1 MIRGGRSGY
10 SEALVRMWGWLG
22 ARLGRSGALRG
33 DGRSPLQG

>member
-1 MIRGGRSGY
+1 MIRGGRSG
-10 SEALVRMWGWLG
+10 EARVRMWGWLG